1 MLPMKSPTNATKNRL
16 FVSFERRYPALLLV
30 VVLLLLPGCSWLFVD
45 RLPED
50 HHSHRDY
57 DCTTSRTA
65 PVVDTILTATNV
77 ASAIYVA
84 SLDNVKNKGPA
95 VMLGLS
101 VAAIWA
107 SSAVSGFHATSQCR
121 EAKEDDG
128 VATGSLTEGRV
139 AETRHGR
146 AKSGGTGG
154 LLAFPSR
161 DETAQDEQTDAY
173 TAQFAP
179 GNDWWKPRPR

>member
-1 MLPMKSPTNATKNRL
+1 MLPMKSPTDATKSRL
-16 FVSFERRYPALLLV
+16 CISFERRFPDLLLV

-50 HHSHRDY
+50 RHSHRDY

-84 SLDNVKNKGPA
+84 NQDNVKNKGPA

-107 SSAVSGFHATSQCR
+107 SSAVYGYRATSECS
-121 EAKEDDG
+121 
-128 VATGSLTEGRV
+128 T
-139 AETRHGR
+139 
-146 AKSGGTGG
+146 
-154 LLAFPSR
+154 
-161 DETAQDEQTDAY
+161 TD
-173 TAQFAP
+173 
-179 GNDWWKPRPR
+179 